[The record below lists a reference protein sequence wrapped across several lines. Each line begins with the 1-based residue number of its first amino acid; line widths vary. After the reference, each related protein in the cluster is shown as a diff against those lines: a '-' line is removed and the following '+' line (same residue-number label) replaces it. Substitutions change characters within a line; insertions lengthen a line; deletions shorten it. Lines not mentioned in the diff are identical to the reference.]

1 MEGLGLIINI
11 LTTVYL
17 AVDARKHNKSPILW
31 AILGFVFGLLALAV
45 YFIRTERKLIGW
57 ILLVVVSIVYI
68 FIILFFI
75 AVLFMSFS

>member
-68 FIILFFI
+68 LIILFFI